1 MAQAL
6 ERAGPSYRPAQQIT
20 APSLS
25 NQERALDI
33 KMDNDELSGSYKS
46 HIDFKPRLHLENGLP
61 LEISEG
67 TKSPVHIWCSTAHW
81 INVFKNS
88 WLNPR
93 ALDTSTKYTPI
104 LSLPR

>member
-1 MAQAL
+1 
-6 ERAGPSYRPAQQIT
+6 
-20 APSLS
+20 
-25 NQERALDI
+25 
-33 KMDNDELSGSYKS
+33 MDNDELSGSYKS

-93 ALDTSTKYTPI
+93 ATRHLYEIHANPQPPSVNDVLAGETVVE
-104 LSLPR
+104 LARFQEFL